1 MLRPQSLLRVVLIP
15 FAFTACADTREV
27 TGPLTS
33 APRLEAN
40 VAPAAGAATRTYD
53 VTITNLTTGQPF
65 SPGVLAT
72 HTKQAAFFHVGDP
85 ASEGLRL
92 IAENGDETTAVAEL
106 TGRAGV
112 FQVVDVNAPT
122 GRVGG
127 SLPTSR
133 TFRIEA
139 AANANRISLA
149 VMLICTND
157 GFTGLDGVALP
168 GGFKPLT
175 YYTAGYDAGTEAN
188 DELSTSIVDACF
200 AIGPTTRPPDG
211 NARTPTIGVIEHHPG
226 IQGIGDLDPTLH
238 GWRDPVARITI
249 RRVQ

>member
-1 MLRPQSLLRVVLIP
+1 MSDREPGIIRGLELLKLTRRRWTHRHSWRTASSGGCMLRPQSLLRVVLIP
-15 FAFTACADTREV
+15 FAF
-27 TGPLTS
+27 
-33 APRLEAN
+33 
-40 VAPAAGAATRTYD
+40 
-53 VTITNLTTGQPF
+53 
-65 SPGVLAT
+65 
-72 HTKQAAFFHVGDP
+72 
-85 ASEGLRL
+85 
-92 IAENGDETTAVAEL
+92 

-188 DELSTSIVDACF
+188 DELSTIIVDACF

-226 IQGIGDLDPTLH
+226 IQGVGDLDP
-238 GWRDPVARITI
+238 
-249 RRVQ
+249 